1 MSKGRKELFDKKRK
15 QYRGSLEH
23 YKIEFFGGNY
33 ETNKLA
39 YELLT
44 KEYNKRQRQIAK
56 INVNL

>member
-1 MSKGRKELFDKKRK
+1 MGRKPTGKVLIAYNGRIE
-15 QYRGSLEH
+15 QV
-23 YKIEFFGGNY
+23 KIDVFGGTY